1 MIQTPGS
8 ALAETV
14 VASPQAPNA
23 AEKPIGSLLGAES
36 DLIETHNAPVDTTGL
51 RRAVLDVGVS
61 DGLGIRAEGAKPR
74 ANALFAE
81 ISRRLVDS
89 PVFADRYG
97 DLDGF
102 ILAAVTRE
110 LARFDAG

>member
-1 MIQTPGS
+1 VTQTPGF
-8 ALAETV
+8 ALAETP
-14 VASPQAPNA
+14 VASPQAPSS
-23 AEKPIGSLLGAES
+23 AEKPIGSALGGEG

-61 DGLGIRAEGAKPR
+61 EGLGIGAEGAKPG
-74 ANALFAE
+74 ANALLAE

-102 ILAAVTRE
+102 ILAAVTSE